1 MSALRQLRHSLL
13 FLGRGSPLRARLKPV
28 SGPTGNYLHAHQS
41 LSVVF
46 GMALTATLLPFIILL
61 PPFSGFATQP
71 DWVQGFASAGI
82 FVLLAL
88 GLNVVVGLAGLLDL
102 GYAAFF
108 AIGAY
113 SYAYGAS
120 PFSGVHLPFWPLL
133 LVGALVAAVFGLL
146 LGAPTLRLRGD
157 YLAIVTLGFGEI
169 VPVVFRNANTYT
181 NGINGIGGLYRPAL
195 PVYGTFLGLDPV
207 PYYITVV
214 ALVTGA
220 MILLYRLQDSRLG
233 RAWMAIRE
241 DELAAASM
249 GINTVTTKLLAFAI
263 GASTAGLAGVFY
275 ASKVTIISPD
285 SFLFAVS
292 FTILAMVV
300 LGGMGNVWGVA
311 AGAFVV
317 YEIQSELLKQMNG
330 FVANLNLPAVNLG
343 FMTFDLSKVDFLQY
357 QFLLYGLALVGM
369 MLLRPEG
376 LFPSRRRQAEL
387 HDTDDADAAN
397 QELVE
402 A

>member
-1 MSALRQLRHSLL
+1 
-13 FLGRGSPLRARLKPV
+13 
-28 SGPTGNYLHAHQS
+28 
-41 LSVVF
+41 
-46 GMALTATLLPFIILL
+46 MA
-61 PPFSGFATQP
+61 
-71 DWVQGFASAGI
+71 V
-82 FVLLAL
+82 
-88 GLNVVVGLAGLLDL
+88 
-102 GYAAFF
+102 
-108 AIGAY
+108 
-113 SYAYGAS
+113 
-120 PFSGVHLPFWPLL
+120 
-133 LVGALVAAVFGLL
+133 
-146 LGAPTLRLRGD
+146 
-157 YLAIVTLGFGEI
+157 
-169 VPVVFRNANTYT
+169 
-181 NGINGIGGLYRPAL
+181 
-195 PVYGTFLGLDPV
+195 
-207 PYYITVV
+207 
-214 ALVTGA
+214 
-220 MILLYRLQDSRLG
+220 
-233 RAWMAIRE
+233 RE

-285 SFLFAVS
+285 SFGFTVS

-330 FVANLNLPAVNLG
+330 FVEHLNLPPINLG
-343 FMTFDLSKVDFLQY
+343 VTTIDLAKVDFLQY

-376 LFPSRRRQAEL
+376 LFPNRRRRAEL
-387 HDTDDADAAN
+387 HDVDDAEAAN